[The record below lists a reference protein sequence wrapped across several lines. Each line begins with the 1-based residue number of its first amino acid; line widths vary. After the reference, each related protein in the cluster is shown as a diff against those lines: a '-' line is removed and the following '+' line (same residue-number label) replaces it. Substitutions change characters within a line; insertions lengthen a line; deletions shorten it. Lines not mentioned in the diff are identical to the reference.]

1 MGGFNVA
8 LYIYIYHYIYIYDII
23 SLESYNPIVQILSL
37 DLFMAVWDDFSPLRE
52 NRLQEGPEHF
62 GLVKVLSF
70 YVPNDK
76 NSAFPK
82 IGVVFPQNGW

>member
-1 MGGFNVA
+1 M
-8 LYIYIYHYIYIYDII
+8 
-23 SLESYNPIVQILSL
+23 QILSL

-62 GLVKVLSF
+62 GLVKVLSV

-76 NSAFPK
+76 NGCFQK
-82 IGVVFPQNGW
+82 